1 MQAFR
6 AECVRVRILR
16 DPDSRMYLQR
26 RHHRLLARGRV
37 SKAPVKP
44 EMPEER
50 AISDAYKQ
58 RVRTAR
64 EEGGEPA

>member
-1 MQAFR
+1 
-6 AECVRVRILR
+6 
-16 DPDSRMYLQR
+16 MYLQR

-58 RVRTAR
+58 RVRTVR